1 MKVSSIYHTQLK
13 ENGYTADP
21 AQLRAIEALERCA
34 NEWVPY
40 LQNSGNA
47 NSSGGGLFSKLFGGK
62 SGKAPKQNAPQGV
75 FMYGGVGRGKSFL
88 MDCFMQ
94 ALPEDVQARTTR
106 LHFHEFMRS
115 VHDELKDLQGN
126 ADPLQK
132 LGKNIAARY
141 RIICFDEFHV
151 SDITD
156 AMILYRLLQSL
167 CDHGVGIVT
176 TSNYHPDGLYPDGL
190 HRDRILPAI
199 ELIKQTMQVVN
210 VDNGVDYR
218 AQTDAELE
226 VYLTPDDAQAQEVL
240 HSTWKK
246 LAHRD
251 VPTTTEAVT
260 VDGRELQATGVAP
273 EVVWFDFDTIC
284 RTARSQRDYLEL
296 ATHYSHFML
305 SGVPQMSSQD
315 SSAARRFTWL
325 IDVLY
330 DRRVKLVMSAAAEA
344 TELYPTGPMAHE
356 FVRTASRLHEMRSE
370 EYLLLPW
377 RKVDTS
383 LT

>member
-1 MKVSSIYHTQLK
+1 MSVSTIYQKQL
-13 ENGYTADP
+13 EDNGYTADP
-21 AQLRAIEALERCA
+21 AQLHAVEALERCA
-34 NEWVPY
+34 TEWVAY
-40 LQNSGNA
+40 LQ
-47 NSSGGGLFSKLFGGK
+47 GGGGK
-62 SGKAPKQNAPQGV
+62 SGSGGGFLDKLFGKSAGKSSQTPDGV

-94 ALPEDVQARTTR
+94 GLPEDVRTKVTR

-115 VHDELKDLQGN
+115 VHDELAQLQGQS
-126 ADPLQK
+126 DPLQK
-132 LGKNIAARY
+132 LGKQMSARY

-167 CDHGVGIVT
+167 CDNGVGIVT

-199 ELIKQTMQVVN
+199 ELIKQSMQVVN
-210 VDNGVDYR
+210 VDSGVDYR
-218 AQTDAELE
+218 TQTAAGLE
-226 VYLTPDDAQAQEVL
+226 AYLSPDDSRADAVL
-240 HSTWKK
+240 AATWNK
-246 LAHRD
+246 LARRA
-251 VPTTTEAVT
+251 VPAATEAVT

-296 ATHYSHFML
+296 AGSYSHFML
-305 SGVPQMSSQD
+305 SNVPQMDASD

-330 DRRVKLVMSAAAEA
+330 DRRVKLVISAAVEAEQ
-344 TELYPTGPMAHE
+344 LYPKGPMSQE
-356 FVRTASRLHEMRSE
+356 FVRTASRLHEMRSRE
-370 EYLLLPW
+370 FLLLPW
-377 RKVDTS
+377 REVDTS

>member
-1 MKVSSIYHTQLK
+1 MTNRVQQIYQEQLK

-21 AQLRAIEALERCA
+21 AQLRAIDALERCA
-34 NEWVPY
+34 TEWVAY
-40 LQNSGNA
+40 VQ
-47 NSSGGGLFSKLFGGK
+47 GGGVSGSSFLSKLFGGNKGK
-62 SGKAPKQNAPQGV
+62 SSQAPNGV

-94 ALPEDVQARTTR
+94 GLPEDVRAKVTR

-115 VHDELKDLQGN
+115 VHDELAELQGQ

-132 LGKNIAARY
+132 LGEQMSARY

-167 CDHGVGIVT
+167 CDNGVGIVT

-199 ELIKQTMQVVN
+199 ELIKETMQVVN

-226 VYLTPDDAQAQEVL
+226 VYVSPDDAGAEAVL
-240 HSTWKK
+240 TATWKK
-246 LAHRD
+246 LAHRA
-251 VPTTTEAVT
+251 VPSKSEPVT

-296 ATHYSHFML
+296 AGRYSHFML
-305 SGVPQMSSQD
+305 SNVPQMDASD

-330 DRRVKLVMSAAAEA
+330 DRRVKLVVSAAVEA
-344 TELYPTGPMAHE
+344 TELYPKGPMAHE
-356 FVRTASRLHEMRSE
+356 FVRTASRLHEMRSKE
-370 EYLLLPW
+370 FLLLPW
-377 RKVDTS
+377 REVDTS